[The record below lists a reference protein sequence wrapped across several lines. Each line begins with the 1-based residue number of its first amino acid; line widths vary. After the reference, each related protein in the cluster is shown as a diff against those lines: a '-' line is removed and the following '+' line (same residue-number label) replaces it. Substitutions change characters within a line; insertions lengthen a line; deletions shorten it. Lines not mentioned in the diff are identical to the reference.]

1 MPGRD
6 NRVEYRNNKFIG
18 KGSAVN
24 ILCCLPIEANIMLSG
39 KRATRVGDQILR
51 FIAELLIE
59 RIRDPR
65 LSKVT
70 LTDISL
76 SNDLKN
82 ARIYFSVLGTEMEVK
97 EALNGLE
104 SAKGFIKRE
113 LGKRSQLRY
122 VPDIIFDH
130 DPTLETGNRLEQL
143 FKKIEAEKEV

>member
-1 MPGRD
+1 
-6 NRVEYRNNKFIG
+6 
-18 KGSAVN
+18 
-24 ILCCLPIEANIMLSG
+24 MLSG

-65 LSKVT
+65 VSKVT

-82 ARIYFSVLGTEMEVK
+82 ARIYFSVLGTEIEVK

-122 VPDIIFDH
+122 VPDIMFDH

>member
-1 MPGRD
+1 MFGRD
-6 NRVEYRNNKFIG
+6 NWVEYRNNKLIG
-18 KGSAVN
+18 KGRKAN
-24 ILCCLPIEANIMLSG
+24 ILCSMPIETDIMLSG
-39 KRATRVGDQILR
+39 KRAARVGDQILR

-82 ARIYFSVLGTEMEVK
+82 ARIYFSVLGSEIEIK

-122 VPDIIFDH
+122 VPDIIFNH